1 MRDFGSFL
9 KDAWRLSR
17 RYFWSEERWSARG
30 LLLAVVLL
38 NAALVGLTV
47 LLVTITAIEFDAFQN
62 KDMQGFISLMLWFG
76 HTASGQVIPGAVMA
90 AVLQAAAGAGATYVQ
105 QVLQIRWRRWLT
117 AQVTA
122 DWLAGRAYYGIG
134 LLPLNRNGTDNP
146 DQRIQEDIG
155 SYINDTLTLGLGL
168 FTSLG
173 TAASFFGVLW
183 SLSSDYRVFGTAV
196 PGYLVWAA
204 LLYAVLNLVAAH
216 FVGRP
221 LTGLDFTRQRV
232 EADFRF
238 NLVRVRENA
247 EGVALHGG
255 ETLEANNLDR
265 RFGSVVGNFVR
276 IIRRTAC
283 LNFTVIG
290 FTQLGSTYAM
300 LLSAPAFFAGSVTL
314 GGLAQVGYSFS
325 QVQGSLGWLATSYAS
340 IASWRAE
347 VERLVL
353 FERAIADARVAMA
366 DGGLAAAPATDSLEL
381 RDTTL
386 SLPDGRVLLSNAS
399 LAVARGEHVTI
410 TGRSGSGKTTLFRVL
425 AGIWPFA
432 TGNIARPAGR
442 TLFLPQRPY
451 LPPGTLRETVCYP
464 DSPAIHPDAEIQK
477 ALEDAGLGALTP
489 SLGEDANW
497 GQSLSGGEQQRL
509 AIARA
514 LLLRPAWLYL
524 DEPIA
529 SLDPEGAAELLAILR
544 SRLPGTAVVSVAHA
558 RSESAGV
565 QGDRELSFAGLKG
578 GTELSAA

>member
-1 MRDFGSFL
+1 MRDFGAFL

-38 NAALVGLTV
+38 NAAMIGLTV

-155 SYINDTLTLGLGL
+155 SYITDTLTLGLGL

-204 LLYAVLNLVAAH
+204 LLYAVVNLVAAH

-238 NLVRVRENA
+238 GLVRVRENA

-255 ETLEANNLDR
+255 ETLESEQPRPALWQRGRQLRADHTAHRMPELHGDR
-265 RFGSVVGNFVR
+265 LHAAGVDLRHAPVRPGVLRRVGD
-276 IIRRTAC
+276 TGWPGA
-283 LNFTVIG
+283 
-290 FTQLGSTYAM
+290 
-300 LLSAPAFFAGSVTL
+300 
-314 GGLAQVGYSFS
+314 GGLL
-325 QVQGSLGWLATSYAS
+325 VQPGAGKSRLA
-340 IASWRAE
+340 RD
-347 VERLVL
+347 L
-353 FERAIADARVAMA
+353 
-366 DGGLAAAPATDSLEL
+366 L
-381 RDTTL
+381 R
-386 SLPDGRVLLSNAS
+386 R
-399 LAVARGEHVTI
+399 H
-410 TGRSGSGKTTLFRVL
+410 RVL
-425 AGIWPFA
+425 AGRGRA
-432 TGNIARPAGR
+432 SRAVRARDRRCPRRDGGR
-442 TLFLPQRPY
+442 RARRG
-451 LPPGTLRETVCYP
+451 PG
-464 DSPAIHPDAEIQK
+464 H
-477 ALEDAGLGALTP
+477 
-489 SLGEDANW
+489 
-497 GQSLSGGEQQRL
+497 
-509 AIARA
+509 
-514 LLLRPAWLYL
+514 
-524 DEPIA
+524 
-529 SLDPEGAAELLAILR
+529 
-544 SRLPGTAVVSVAHA
+544 
-558 RSESAGV
+558 
-565 QGDRELSFAGLKG
+565 
-578 GTELSAA
+578 